1 MPETS
6 WDLWVTEETCSSGPW
21 IASLLAHFDAAGLSF
36 NKITTHY
43 GSARRIVVE
52 AIVAGTERAVATMT
66 EGTSATISYAP
77 TRPPL
82 GRLCTLT
89 VIESARTPTGSPT
102 ALQRTLTRICEVC
115 DAEVLRLRPVGSGA
129 STAHEMEIA
138 AQTRTSLHDVMLH
151 LRSDDPTIELGLYPS
166 GLRRGQRLVVFDV
179 DSTLIEGEM
188 IDELASL
195 AGAEAQCSAITAAA
209 MAGKVPFDRAL
220 RDRVA
225 LLGGLPASA
234 LLDVQDR
241 LRLAPGARALTR
253 SLRRLGFK
261 IALVS
266 GGFTPIVES
275 LADEL
280 GLHHF
285 AANHLEI
292 DRGRL
297 TGRVVGPIID
307 GEGKAQAVRDFAAGH
322 GLALRQVVTVG
333 DGAND
338 AEMLQTAGL
347 GVAYGA
353 RAVARMSADATLPAG
368 QLIDLLCYL
377 GISPEHFAE
386 VRDAA
391 EAT

>member
-1 MPETS
+1 MSETC
-6 WDLWVTEETCSSGPW
+6 WDLWVTEETSSSGPW
-21 IASLLAHFDAAGLSF
+21 IASLLASFDAAGLSF
-36 NKITTHY
+36 GAITTHY

-52 AIVAGTERAVATMT
+52 AIVAGTEQAVATIAT
-66 EGTSATISYAP
+66 NTSATISYAP
-77 TRPPL
+77 TRSPL
-82 GRLCTLT
+82 GRSYTLA
-89 VIESARTPTGSPT
+89 VIENENVPDCVPT
-102 ALQRTLTRICEVC
+102 ALQRTLTRICEVRGT
-115 DAEVLRLRPVGSGA
+115 DVLRLRPVGSGA

-138 AQTRTSLHDVMLH
+138 APTKMALHEVMLQ
-151 LRSDDPTIELGLYPS
+151 LRRDDPSIELGLYQS

-179 DSTLIEGEM
+179 DSTLVEGEM
-188 IDELASL
+188 IDELAAL
-195 AGAEAQCSAITAAA
+195 AGVASECSAITAAA
-209 MAGKVPFDRAL
+209 MAGKVPFGRAL
-220 RDRVA
+220 QDRVA
-225 LLGGLPASA
+225 LLEGLPASA

-241 LRLAPGARALTR
+241 LQLAPGARALTQ

-266 GGFTPIVES
+266 GGFASIVES

-297 TGRVVGPIID
+297 TGQVVGPILD
-307 GEGKAQAVRDFAAGH
+307 GDRKAQAVRDFAARH

-338 AEMLQTAGL
+338 AEMLQIAGI

-353 RAVARMSADATLPAG
+353 KAVARLSADATLPAG

-386 VRDAA
+386 VADAA
-391 EAT
+391 EPR